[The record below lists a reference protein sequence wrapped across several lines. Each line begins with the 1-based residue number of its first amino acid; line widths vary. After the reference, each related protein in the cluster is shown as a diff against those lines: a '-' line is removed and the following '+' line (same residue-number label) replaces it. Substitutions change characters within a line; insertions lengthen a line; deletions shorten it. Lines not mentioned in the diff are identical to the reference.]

1 MEHRRTASTCC
12 PATIELA
19 TAEQLLLTRTGR
31 EQLLKTALAP
41 VLKRY
46 DVILLDCPPTLG
58 DAHHRRADGRA
69 RGA

>member
-1 MEHRRTASTCC
+1 MVISTEDGVDLV

-31 EQLLKTALAP
+31 EQILKTALAP
-41 VLKRY
+41 LLTSY

-58 DAHHRRADGRA
+58 ILTTSR
-69 RGA
+69 